1 MDLDDLE
8 HNTRDG
14 VHIASLAGAWSALVS
29 GFGGLRSYKDSLSFS
44 PRLPNG
50 LTRLAFRIMFHGGRL
65 YVEVT
70 AKEARYSLVDGSS
83 LKLWHHGEEI
93 TVPADGSVTRP
104 IPPIQAGPRPEQP
117 QGRVPGARY
126 RRGANEKTASS
137 ASKKR

>member
-29 GFGGLRSYKDSLSFS
+29 GFGGLRSYRDSISFA
-44 PRLPNG
+44 PRLPDG

-65 YVEVT
+65 HVEVT
-70 AKEARYSLVDGSS
+70 AKEARYSLTDGSP

-93 TVPADGSVTRP
+93 TVPANGAVTRP
-104 IPPIQAGPRPEQP
+104 IPSIQAGPRPEQP
-117 QGRVPGARY
+117 QGRVPGAQY
-126 RRGANEKTASS
+126 RRSTKEKVASP
-137 ASKKR
+137 ARKKR